1 MKKLKWPVM
10 LLATVAGVVICFLGI
25 PILLNWLFKTPAL
38 APVLAAE
45 WSAGDALGYVG
56 GTLAFIGA
64 MFLGWNTWKQ
74 NRDLQNRQDD
84 SFIAENSCMALI
96 DKVKFKGFSQKCVN
110 FDCHSEAIA
119 VTDISDASVQDY
131 GTFECEILL
140 HPTKNSPVVVRV
152 LNAFLLVGNHPLNF
166 GKYDECYTRMAIGKN
181 GSRFNLTLVMSPDDK
196 RLVAPFI
203 KAGRHEITLET
214 QIELVSDRYV
224 STILKCRS
232 TFKPKQCPDGL
243 KYSSDE
249 DTTMC
254 FWYGN
259 RIVEPSSLNYRFQ
272 FPEEKANDQDEI

>member
-1 MKKLKWPVM
+1 MKKLTWPVM
-10 LLATVAGVVICFLGI
+10 LLATVAGAVICFLGI
-25 PILLNWLFKTPAL
+25 PLLVNWLFKMPALTPAWE
-38 APVLAAE
+38 AE

-74 NRDLQNRQDD
+74 NRDLQKRQND

-96 DKVKFKGFSQKCVN
+96 DKVEFKCFSQKCVN
-110 FDCHSEAIA
+110 FDYHSEAIA
-119 VTDISDASVQDY
+119 VANISVASVRDY

-140 HPTKNSPVVVRV
+140 HPTKNAPVVVRV
-152 LNAFLLVGNHPLNF
+152 LNAFLLVGDHPLDF
-166 GKYDECYTRMAIGKN
+166 GKYDDCFTRMAIGKN

-203 KAGRHEITLET
+203 QDGRCDITLET

-259 RIVEPSSLNYRFQ
+259 RIVEPSSLKYRFQ
-272 FPEEKANDQDEI
+272 FPKEK

>member
-10 LLATVAGVVICFLGI
+10 LFATVAGGVICFLGI

-74 NRDLQNRQDD
+74 NRDLQKRQDD

-96 DKVKFKGFSQKCVN
+96 DKVEFKGFSQKCVN
-110 FDCHSEAIA
+110 FDYHPEAIA
-119 VTDISDASVQDY
+119 VANISVTSVQDY

-152 LNAFLLVGNHPLNF
+152 LNAFLRVGNHPLNF

-203 KAGRHEITLET
+203 EAGRHDITLET

-272 FPEEKANDQDEI
+272 FPKEKAND

>member
-1 MKKLKWPVM
+1 MKKLTWPVM
-10 LLATVAGVVICFLGI
+10 LLATVAGAVICFLGI
-25 PILLNWLFKTPAL
+25 PILVNWLFKTPAL
-38 APVLAAE
+38 APAWEAE

-74 NRDLQNRQDD
+74 NRDLQKRQDD

-96 DKVKFKGFSQKCVN
+96 DKVEFKCFSQKCVN
-110 FDCHSEAIA
+110 FDYHSEAIA
-119 VTDISDASVQDY
+119 VANISVASVRDY

-140 HPTKNSPVVVRV
+140 HPTKNAPVVVRV
-152 LNAFLLVGNHPLNF
+152 LNAFLLVDNHPLDF
-166 GKYDECYTRMAIGKN
+166 GKYDDCFTRMAIGKN

-203 KAGRHEITLET
+203 QDGRCDITLEA

-249 DTTMC
+249 DATMC

-259 RIVEPSSLNYRFQ
+259 RIVEPSSLKYRFQ
-272 FPEEKANDQDEI
+272 FPKEK